1 MQERVVIRT
10 DRAGPRMPAA
20 AKDAAYSVAQVESI
34 ARGQGEP
41 GWLADRRREALR
53 LYREIPLPAA
63 SDEAWRRTDLAGL
76 RLDELDLNALGVP
89 GRTKRPPADLLKPL
103 LGKAHGG
110 QVVFGDLDPAVTP
123 LAPALA
129 AQGVIFLPF
138 SEAAR
143 TQGDLVQRY
152 LGQVVNPAEGKFA
165 AWVAALGDVGAF
177 AYVPKGV
184 QAELPL
190 HSVCWT
196 TPSGL
201 RGWRLLVVVDEGA
214 TLTYVHENAS
224 PAGSEA
230 SLRAGVVELIAHK
243 GSTLRFVEF
252 QSWGANV
259 WNITHERAQ
268 VHEGATLEW
277 IFGGTGSRLTKTFTT
292 LDLLGSGAT
301 GRMSGFYF
309 ADGDQHLDHDTQQN
323 HQAPHTTS
331 DLLFK
336 GALKGHSR
344 SVWQGMI
351 FVAHGAE
358 KADGYQA
365 NRNLILSKH
374 ARADSLPGL
383 EILADD
389 VRCTH
394 GATVGQ
400 LDEDE
405 VFYLM
410 TRGVPRPEAERVV
423 VDGFFDTIMQ
433 RIPFEGVR
441 RRLRSAVDAKM
452 GASVRG

>member
-10 DRAGPRMPAA
+10 NRAAARAPAA
-20 AKDAAYSVAQVESI
+20 PSDAAYTVAQVESI

-41 GWLADRRREALR
+41 GWLADLRREALR
-53 LYREIPLPAA
+53 VYRELPLPTT
-63 SDEAWRRTDLAGL
+63 SDDAWRRTDLAGL
-76 RLDELDLNALGVP
+76 RLDEFEINALGVP
-89 GRTKRPPADLLKPL
+89 GRAKRPPADLLKPL

-110 QVVFGDLDPAVTP
+110 QIVFGDLGTAVTP
-123 LAPALA
+123 IAPELAS
-129 AQGVIFLPF
+129 QGVVFLPF
-138 SEAAR
+138 AEAAR
-143 TQGDLVQRY
+143 TQGDRVQKY
-152 LGQVVNPAEGKFA
+152 LGSVVSPKDGKFA
-165 AWVAALGDVGAF
+165 ALVGALGDVGAF

-184 QAELPL
+184 QAALPL
-190 HSVCWT
+190 HSVCWA

-201 RGWRLLVVVDEGA
+201 RGWRLLVVVEEGA
-214 TLTYVHENAS
+214 SLTYVHENAS
-224 PAGSEA
+224 PEGKDA
-230 SLRAGVVELIAHK
+230 SLRAGVVELIALQ
-243 GSTLRFVEF
+243 GATLRFVEF
-252 QSWGANV
+252 QSWGQNV
-259 WNITHERAQ
+259 WNFTHERAQ
-268 VHEGATLEW
+268 VHAGATLEW
-277 IFGGTGSRLTKTFTT
+277 IFGGTGSRLTKNFST
-292 LDLLGSGAT
+292 LDLQGDGAT

-309 ADGDQHLDHDTQQN
+309 ADGEQHLDHDTQQN
-323 HQAPHTTS
+323 HHAPHTTS

-351 FVAHGAE
+351 YVAHGAE

-400 LDEDE
+400 LDEEE

-410 TRGVPRPEAERVV
+410 TRGIPRPEAERVV

-452 GASVRG
+452 GASVRD